1 MSTLDMNSPRPGR
14 AVFGYLLSSAACV
27 AVTNIYA
34 LFGHGVRSAS
44 MDYMFLYPALMG
56 LVPFLLL
63 TALLSRIRRRRFLRL
78 AFNLY
83 NSGVATLTVGAMLNG
98 ILEIAGTA
106 SAYQPLFMAAGWIFA
121 FIGFVLLLIP
131 DSGGRTDR
139 KAKNP

>member
-1 MSTLDMNSPRPGR
+1 MSTLDMNRPRSGR
-14 AVFGYLLSSAACV
+14 TAFIYLLLSAACI

-44 MDYMFLYPALMG
+44 MDTMFLYPLLMG
-56 LVPFLLL
+56 AAPYLLL
-63 TALLSRIRRRRFLRL
+63 SILLPRIRRRRFLRL

-106 SAYQPLFMAAGWIFA
+106 SAYQPLFMATGWIFA
-121 FIGFVLLLIP
+121 FIGFILFLIP
-131 DSGGRTDR
+131 DSGGRTDK

>member
-1 MSTLDMNSPRPGR
+1 MNSPRPGR
-14 AVFGYLLSSAACV
+14 TALSYLLASAACV
-27 AVTNIYA
+27 TVTNIYA

-63 TALLSRIRRRRFLRL
+63 TALLPRIRRRRFLRL

-83 NSGVATLTVGAMLNG
+83 NSSVATLTVGAMLNG

-106 SAYQPLFMAAGWIFA
+106 SAYQPLFISAGWIFA
-121 FIGFVLLLIP
+121 FIGFILLLIP
-131 DSGGRTDR
+131 DSGGRIDK

>member
-1 MSTLDMNSPRPGR
+1 MNRR
-14 AVFGYLLSSAACV
+14 WLVRTALIFLLVSAACI
-27 AVTNIYA
+27 AATNIYA

-44 MDYMFLYPALMG
+44 MDTMFLYPLLMG
-56 LVPFLLL
+56 AAPWLLL
-63 TALLSRIRRRRFLRL
+63 AALFPMMGRRRLFRP

-83 NSGVATLTVGAMLNG
+83 NSGIAALTTGAMLNG

-106 SAYQPLFMAAGWIFA
+106 SAYQPLFMAAGWIFV
-121 FIGFVLLLIP
+121 FIGFILFLIP